1 LVNPSRPLNLVVLGS
16 GSGTNLEAILSAQ
29 NNDPTF
35 KVKAVVVDRK
45 CQCVEIAEKHNVPL
59 VFLPFKQLLKIKKI
73 QSSFDYFSLV
83 IQRLNLL
90 EKEYHFTTDL
100 VVLAGFM
107 RIITNPFLEK
117 YPCKIIN
124 VHPADLTEL
133 DENANRKFIGANSVF
148 DALKSGKRKTRS
160 TVIFINEGIDSGPIL
175 VSGPWVEYKG
185 VEPITEQSAQKH
197 QEQQKKISDHLA
209 LIFAIKLISQK
220 RVSFK
225 NQKLF
230 VDEKIVSKA
239 GLEIN

>member
-1 LVNPSRPLNLVVLGS
+1 LVNPSKPLNLVVLGS

-29 NNDPTF
+29 KNNLTF
-35 KVKAVVVDRK
+35 RVKAVVVDRK
-45 CQCVEIAEKHNVPL
+45 CRCIEIAKKNNIPL
-59 VFLPFKQLLKIKKI
+59 IFLPFKQLFKNKKI

-83 IQRLNLL
+83 VKQLSLL
-90 EKEYHFTTDL
+90 EKEYRFTTDL

-107 RIITNPFLEK
+107 RIVTNPFLEK
-117 YPCKIIN
+117 FHCKIIN

-133 DENANRKFIGANSVF
+133 DENAKRKFIGANSVF

-175 VSGPWVEYKG
+175 VSGPWVAYEG
-185 VEPITEQSAQKH
+185 VDPITEQSVQKH
-197 QEQQKKISDHLA
+197 QEKQKKLSDHVA
-209 LIFAIKLISQK
+209 LVFAIKLISQK
-220 RVSFK
+220 RVRFK

-230 VDEKIVSKA
+230 VDENIVSKA